1 MSLPADNESLKQQ
14 FADFLKRKKYRGT
27 QERFNV
33 IDRIAE
39 LDRHFNADELY
50 LYMNGRGD
58 RISRATIYS
67 TLDLLTTCG
76 ILMKHRFQ
84 GGSAHFELASRMPDH
99 DHLIC
104 MECGRIEEFREEGI
118 DALRDGVCARLG
130 FRPKAHSLQI
140 FATCHDPL
148 SCSHNER
155 E

>member
-1 MSLPADNESLKQQ
+1 MTVSNDNESLKKQ
-14 FADFLKRKKYRGT
+14 FAEFLKRKKYRGT

-33 IDRIAE
+33 IDRISE
-39 LDRHFNADELY
+39 LDRHFNADDLY

-104 MECGRIEEFREEGI
+104 VECGRIEEFREERI
-118 DALRDGVCARLG
+118 DEIRNGVSERLG
-130 FRPKAHSLQI
+130 FRPMAHSLQI

-148 SCSHNER
+148 SCPHNTQE
-155 E
+155 